1 VREKLAGLVHEHG
14 DLTLAATIT
23 AVALVQVSPLD
34 ESAAARLA
42 AAAGFV
48 ALGVAAAHRVRMPLL
63 LLGSLLVLSAL
74 GALLPKHL
82 GDIEA
87 VGLFILLAIYSA
99 AAHTS
104 GRRTVIAA
112 ALTFVMGF
120 TAMATDPDGINIAG
134 VVFLGLVVGAP
145 WVAGRAIRHRRLNEE
160 RLEQEKADAEAAIVE
175 ERTRIARELHDV
187 VAHGISVMVLQARG
201 GRRVIAGDPGEA
213 REAFDVI
220 ENTGHQ
226 ALEEM
231 RRLLGMLRASDEQLA
246 LAPQPSLDQLDT
258 LVEQVRS
265 AGLPVEVAI
274 EGEPGQL
281 PPGVDL
287 SAYRI
292 VQEALTNALKHAGPA
307 RARVTVRYGEDEL
320 ELEIADDG
328 DGTGD
333 GKGSGHGLIGMRERV
348 SVYGGDLQAG
358 RRPEGGY
365 ALRARL
371 PLASGPT

>member
-1 VREKLAGLVHEHG
+1 MRDKVAGLVQEHG

-23 AVALVQVSPLD
+23 AVALVQVLLLH
-34 ESAAARLA
+34 ESVAARLA
-42 AAAGFV
+42 GAAAFV
-48 ALGVAAAHRVRMPLL
+48 ALGVAAALRGRLPLL
-63 LLGSLLVLSAL
+63 LLGSLLVLTAVGS
-74 GALLPKHL
+74 LLPKHL
-82 GDIEA
+82 GDVEA
-87 VGLFILLAIYSA
+87 VGLFVLLAIYTA

-104 GRRTVIAA
+104 GRRTLIAA

-134 VVFLGLVVGAP
+134 AVFFGLIIGAP
-145 WVAGRAIRHRRLNEE
+145 WVAGRAIRHRRLNEQ

-187 VAHGISVMVLQARG
+187 VAHAISVMVLQARG
-201 GRRVIAGDPGEA
+201 GRRVIADDPGEA

-220 ENTGHQ
+220 EGTGHQ

-231 RRLLGMLRASDEQLA
+231 RRLLGMLRASDEELA
-246 LAPQPSLDQLDT
+246 LAPQPSLGQLDA
-258 LVEQVRS
+258 LLEQVRA
-265 AGLPVEVAI
+265 AGLPVELAV
-274 EGEPGQL
+274 EGGPAEL

-307 RARVTVRYGEDEL
+307 QARVTVRYGQDEL

-328 DGTGD
+328 AGTGD

-348 SVYGGDLQAG
+348 SVYGGELHAG
-358 RRPEGGY
+358 RRPGGGY

-371 PLASGPT
+371 PLGSART